1 MSEKVTTRQRI
12 AVQTYLEPGS
22 VASAAEAAGVT
33 RQTFHRWRKQ
43 DRFKQML
50 AEAEQEALE
59 SLSRALVRLGDKAT
73 ATLEGAMDG
82 AEKES
87 TKVRAADI
95 VLSRLLQLRE
105 LVTLE
110 ERVSEL
116 EKRLQARKPDA

>member
-1 MSEKVTTRQRI
+1 MAEKVTTRQRI
-12 AVQTYLEPGS
+12 AIQTYLETGS
-22 VASAAEAAGVT
+22 VASAAKAAGVT

-43 DRFKQML
+43 ERFKRAL
-50 AEAEQEALE
+50 SEAEKEALE
-59 SLSRALVRLGDKAT
+59 SLSRALVRLGEKAT
-73 ATLEGAMDG
+73 ATLEEAMDG

-110 ERVSEL
+110 ERVAEL
-116 EKRLQARKPDA
+116 EKRLQARNPGA